1 MTIFSR
7 MRGILNNSK
16 KLNLPEAQLYP
27 KNRVLCFP
35 TNQVLVQ
42 IVRAQTMQNPFNYSA
57 SGDQP
62 QISPD
67 SPHAQLLTLAKDHGR
82 DVGVIAEML
91 RFLDVHP
98 QLIDFP
104 RVIQG
109 LVNTLDAMDVPPVLN
124 LGASDLRIW
133 RDECRWIISI
143 RNNPDF
149 VAALGLMF
157 YQGDERRTRNP
168 VISKGVQEHAF
179 PYATLWHEPAD
190 SECEQDYYRLIGQ
203 LLLAYQQRADGLGLR
218 GQRYTAYLELRALC
232 ALQTLSIPSDL
243 NIWSSSAVFAQGC
256 RQFDA
261 GNSTNYLAE
270 YFAPIVRLAR
280 YLGGEEPPERHGGG
294 GHRHHGGSNSAGLGV
309 LISQGA
315 TEFPLDDPD
324 DPDLLP
330 GYISFVVSQ
339 PLDDDLDEALPPG
352 ELTSASEICLIDT
365 RGEVRPYVAELLS
378 HEGMLAHIA
387 RSRQFL
393 PFGYN
398 LLTQYELANL
408 LFGVTDEFLFCRE
421 RIRNAPG
428 QEQTQI
434 RRRLE
439 ALLVLHLML
448 WFGRSL
454 DDCKKLRIAERNAR
468 PSSVLE
474 LVLADETGPAEFRFF
489 APTPDYAAEELLPRD
504 AVRASQPTI
513 SVPDMVGAAAL
524 VMAIRDLSPVNGTA
538 VITCKI
544 KDVEREIRI
553 LLGELGGEDPR
564 YTMHKVRSYLHR
576 QIIADSHDVVAA
588 TMLSGMPCLSANTP
602 LYYSQFSINH
612 LRRLYCQSVQRVLAA
627 VYATVGLE
635 APSAQIPSVPEAAVG
650 ARNCLRLA
658 TVKNNLDALLAVLR
672 KRPRKDLQQL
682 LHWHNCFSL
691 WTIQMF
697 FMTTGCRAIR
707 DPLKHEDEFISPGG
721 HGALGD
727 KGSDDG
733 HMSRLVVLTDLLK
746 RQLKAYKAH
755 CRAIT
760 AQLELHAPAPTNGF
774 FLRSTDDG
782 CLCYEEIRPLHIKA
796 VMHQIEGFTPHA
808 VNGFR
813 KLLRTELA
821 ERGCPPETLAALMG
835 HWLSGEEPQDIYSS
849 FCPRT
854 YVQGLH
860 THLLPLMRELG
871 WTVRNSHLVAEADV

>member
-1 MTIFSR
+1 
-7 MRGILNNSK
+7 MRGIVNNSK

-35 TNQVLVQ
+35 NNQVLVQ

-168 VISKGVQEHAF
+168 VIGKGVQEHAF

-232 ALQTLSIPSDL
+232 ALQILSIPSDL
-243 NIWSSSAVFAQGC
+243 NIWSSFAVFAQGC
-256 RQFDA
+256 RQFHS

-352 ELTSASEICLIDT
+352 ELTAASEVFLIDT
-365 RGEVRPYVAELLS
+365 RGELRPYVAELLS

>member
-1 MTIFSR
+1 
-7 MRGILNNSK
+7 
-16 KLNLPEAQLYP
+16 
-27 KNRVLCFP
+27 
-35 TNQVLVQ
+35 
-42 IVRAQTMQNPFNYSA
+42 MQNPFNYSA

-109 LVNTLDAMDVPPVLN
+109 LVNTLDAMDVPPVLS
-124 LGASDLRIW
+124 LGASDLRVW
-133 RDECRWIISI
+133 RDECCWIISI

-149 VAALGLMF
+149 VAALGPMF

-168 VISKGVQEHAF
+168 VIGKGVQEHAF
-179 PYATLWHEPAD
+179 PFATLWHEPAD

-203 LLLAYQQRADGLGLR
+203 LLVSYQQRADGLGLR

-243 NIWSSSAVFAQGC
+243 NVWSSSAVFAQGC

-309 LISQGA
+309 LITQGA
-315 TEFPLDDPD
+315 TEFPFDDPD

-352 ELTSASEICLIDT
+352 ELTAASEICLIDT

-454 DDCKKLRIAERNAR
+454 EDCKKLRIAERNAR

-474 LVLADETGPAEFRFF
+474 LVLTDETGPAEFRFF
-489 APTPDYAAEELLPRD
+489 APTPDYAAEELLPRE

-513 SVPDMVGAAAL
+513 SVPDMVGAAGL
-524 VMAIRDLSPVNGTA
+524 VMAIRDLSSVNGTA

-553 LLGELGGEDPR
+553 LLGELGGADPR

-588 TMLSGMPCLSANTP
+588 TMLSGMPCISANTA
-602 LYYSQFSINH
+602 LYYSQYSINY

-635 APSAQIPSVPEAAVG
+635 APGASISVVPEVAVG
-650 ARNCLRLA
+650 ARNCLRLV
-658 TVKNNLDALLAVLR
+658 TVKSNLDALLAVLR
-672 KRPRKDLQQL
+672 KRPRKNLQQL
-682 LHWHNCFSL
+682 IHWHNCFSL
-691 WTIQMF
+691 WTVQMF
-697 FMTTGCRAIR
+697 FMATGCRAIR

-733 HMSRLVVLTDLLK
+733 HMSRLVVLTDLLR

-760 AQLELHAPAPTNGF
+760 GQLELHAPAPTNGF
-774 FLRSTDDG
+774 FLRLTDDG
-782 CLCYEEIRPLHIKA
+782 CLSYEEIRPLHIKA
-796 VMHQIEGFTPHA
+796 VMRQIEGFTPHA

-813 KLLRTELA
+813 KFLRTELA
-821 ERGCPPETLAALMG
+821 ERGCPPETLSALMG

-854 YVQGLH
+854 YVQSLH
-860 THLLPLMRELG
+860 AHLLPLMRELG

>member
-1 MTIFSR
+1 MPDTS
-7 MRGILNNSK
+7 NHSK
-16 KLNLPEAQLYP
+16 S
-27 KNRVLCFP
+27 
-35 TNQVLVQ
+35 
-42 IVRAQTMQNPFNYSA
+42 M
-57 SGDQP
+57 DQP
-62 QISPD
+62 HISPD
-67 SPHAQLLTLAKDHGR
+67 SRHAQLLALAADAGR
-82 DVGVIAEML
+82 DVDVIAEML

-109 LVNTLDAMDVPPVLN
+109 LVNTLEAMDVPPVLS
-124 LGASDLRIW
+124 LSACDLRIW

-143 RNNPDF
+143 RDKPDF
-149 VAALGLMF
+149 IAALGPMF

-168 VISKGVQEHAF
+168 VIGKGVQEHAF

-190 SECEQDYYRLIGQ
+190 SESEQDYYRLIGQ
-203 LLLAYQQRADGLGLR
+203 LLVAYQQRANGLGLR

-232 ALQTLSIPSDL
+232 ALQILSIPDDL
-243 NIWSSSAVFAQGC
+243 NIWSSPAVFAQGC

-330 GYISFVVSQ
+330 GYISFVASQ

-352 ELTSASEICLIDT
+352 EITAAREICLIDT

-393 PFGYN
+393 PFGYH

-428 QEQTQI
+428 QEQIQI

-454 DDCKKLRIAERNAR
+454 EDCKKLRIAERNAR
-468 PSSVLE
+468 PNSVLE
-474 LVLADETGPAEFRFF
+474 LVLADEAGPAEFRFF
-489 APTPDYAAEELLPRD
+489 APTPDYAAEEHLPRE

-513 SVPDMVGAAAL
+513 SVPDMVGATAL
-524 VMAIRDLSPVNGTA
+524 VMAIRDLSPVNGSA
-538 VITCKI
+538 VITCKV
-544 KDVEREIRI
+544 KDLEREIRT
-553 LLGELGGEDPR
+553 LLSELGGEDPR

-576 QIIADSHDVVAA
+576 QIITDSHDVVAA

-602 LYYSQFSINH
+602 LYYSQYSINY
-612 LRRLYCQSVQRVLAA
+612 LRGLYHQSVQKVLNG

-635 APSAQIPSVPEAAVG
+635 APSAPMPAVPEAAVG
-650 ARNCLRLA
+650 ARNCLRLD
-658 TVKNNLDALLAVLR
+658 TVKANLEALLVVLR
-672 KRPRKDLQQL
+672 KRPRKNLQQL
-682 LHWHNCFSL
+682 VHWHNCFSL
-691 WTIQMF
+691 WTVQMF
-697 FMTTGCRAIR
+697 FMATGCRAIR
-707 DPLKHEDEFISPGG
+707 DPLKQEDEFISPGG

-774 FLRSTDDG
+774 FLRLTDDG

-796 VMHQIEGFTPHA
+796 VMRQIEGFTPHA

-813 KLLRTELA
+813 KFLRTES
-821 ERGCPPETLAALMG
+821 P
-835 HWLSGEEPQDIYSS
+835 S
-849 FCPRT
+849 
-854 YVQGLH
+854 
-860 THLLPLMRELG
+860 
-871 WTVRNSHLVAEADV
+871 ADVRLRHCRL

>member
-1 MTIFSR
+1 M
-7 MRGILNNSK
+7 N
-16 KLNLPEAQLYP
+16 A
-27 KNRVLCFP
+27 
-35 TNQVLVQ
+35 
-42 IVRAQTMQNPFNYSA
+42 
-57 SGDQP
+57 
-62 QISPD
+62 
-67 SPHAQLLTLAKDHGR
+67 
-82 DVGVIAEML
+82 
-91 RFLDVHP
+91 
-98 QLIDFP
+98 
-104 RVIQG
+104 
-109 LVNTLDAMDVPPVLN
+109 LDAMDIAPELS
-124 LGASDLRIW
+124 LGARDLRAW
-133 RDECRWIISI
+133 RDECCWIISI

-149 VAALGLMF
+149 IAVLGPMF

-168 VISKGVQEHAF
+168 VIGKGVQDHAF

-190 SECEQDYYRLIGQ
+190 SESQLDYYRLIGQ
-203 LLLAYQQRADGLGLR
+203 LLVAYQQRADDLGLR
-218 GQRYTAYLELRALC
+218 GQRYSAYLELRALC
-232 ALQTLSIPSDL
+232 ALQILSIPDDL

-261 GNSTNYLAE
+261 GSSIDYLAE
-270 YFAPIVRLAR
+270 YYPPIVRLVR
-280 YLGGEEPPERHGGG
+280 YLGGEEPPERHGSG
-294 GHRHHGGSNSAGLGV
+294 GHRQHGGSNNAGLGV

-315 TEFPLDDPD
+315 TEFPLEDPD

-330 GYISFVVSQ
+330 GYISFVASQ
-339 PLDDDLDEALPPG
+339 PLDDNLDEALPLG
-352 ELTSASEICLIDT
+352 ERTAAREICLIDT

-408 LFGVTDEFLFCRE
+408 LFGVTDEFLLCRE
-421 RIRNAPG
+421 RIRNAPA
-428 QEQTQI
+428 QEQIQN

-439 ALLVLHLML
+439 GLLALHLML
-448 WFGRSL
+448 WFGRTL
-454 DDCKKLRIAERNAR
+454 EDCRKLRIAERNAR

-474 LVLADETGPAEFRFF
+474 LVLADDTGPAEFRFF

-524 VMAIRDLSPVNGTA
+524 VMAIRDLSPVNGSA

-588 TMLSGMPCLSANTP
+588 TMLSGMPCLSANTA
-602 LYYSQFSINH
+602 LYYSQYSINY

-635 APSAQIPSVPEAAVG
+635 APSAPISAVPEAAVG
-650 ARNCLRLA
+650 ARNCLRLD
-658 TVKNNLDALLAVLR
+658 TVKANLEALLVVLR
-672 KRPRKDLQQL
+672 KRPRKNLQQL
-682 LHWHNCFSL
+682 VHWHNCFSL
-691 WTIQMF
+691 WTVQMF
-697 FMTTGCRAIR
+697 FMATGCRAIR
-707 DPLKHEDEFISPGG
+707 DPLKQEDEFISPGG

-774 FLRSTDDG
+774 FLRLTDDG

-796 VMHQIEGFTPHA
+796 VMRQIEGFTPHA

-813 KLLRTELA
+813 KFLRTELA
-821 ERGCPPETLAALMG
+821 ERGCPPETLSALMG

-860 THLLPLMRELG
+860 TYLLSLMRELG
-871 WTVRNSHLVAEADV
+871 WTVRNSHLVVEADA

>member
-1 MTIFSR
+1 M
-7 MRGILNNSK
+7 
-16 KLNLPEAQLYP
+16 
-27 KNRVLCFP
+27 
-35 TNQVLVQ
+35 
-42 IVRAQTMQNPFNYSA
+42 
-57 SGDQP
+57 
-62 QISPD
+62 
-67 SPHAQLLTLAKDHGR
+67 
-82 DVGVIAEML
+82 
-91 RFLDVHP
+91 
-98 QLIDFP
+98 
-104 RVIQG
+104 
-109 LVNTLDAMDVPPVLN
+109 
-124 LGASDLRIW
+124 
-133 RDECRWIISI
+133 
-143 RNNPDF
+143 
-149 VAALGLMF
+149 
-157 YQGDERRTRNP
+157 
-168 VISKGVQEHAF
+168 
-179 PYATLWHEPAD
+179 
-190 SECEQDYYRLIGQ
+190 
-203 LLLAYQQRADGLGLR
+203 
-218 GQRYTAYLELRALC
+218 
-232 ALQTLSIPSDL
+232 
-243 NIWSSSAVFAQGC
+243 FAQGC

-270 YFAPIVRLAR
+270 YFRSIVRLAR
-280 YLGGEEPPERHGGG
+280 YFGGEKPPERHGGG
-294 GHRHHGGSNSAGLGV
+294 GHYHNGGSKSAGLGV

-315 TEFPLDDPD
+315 SEFPLDDPD

-330 GYISFVVSQ
+330 GYISFVASQ
-339 PLDDDLDEALPPG
+339 QLDDDLDEALPPG
-352 ELTSASEICLIDT
+352 ELTAAREICLIDT
-365 RGEVRPYVAELLS
+365 RGEIRPYVAELLS

-421 RIRNAPG
+421 RIRNSPG

-454 DDCKKLRIAERNAR
+454 EDCKKLRIAERNAR
-468 PSSVLE
+468 PNSVLE
-474 LVLADETGPAEFRFF
+474 LVLADEAGPAEFRFF

-524 VMAIRDLSPVNGTA
+524 VMSIRDLSPVNGSP
-538 VITCKI
+538 VITWKI

-602 LYYSQFSINH
+602 LYYSQYSINY

-627 VYATVGLE
+627 VYASVGLE
-635 APSAQIPSVPEAAVG
+635 APSVSIPAVPEVAVG
-650 ARNCLRLA
+650 ARNCLRLD
-658 TVKNNLDALLAVLR
+658 TVKANLDALLAVLR
-672 KRPRKDLQQL
+672 KRPRKSRQQL
-682 LHWHNCFSL
+682 VHWHNSFSL
-691 WTIQMF
+691 WTVQMF
-697 FMTTGCRAIR
+697 FMATGCRAIR
-707 DPLKHEDEFISPGG
+707 DPLKHEDEFISLWG

-733 HMSRLVVLTDLLK
+733 HMSRLVALTDQLK

-760 AQLELHAPAPTNGF
+760 AQFDLHAPAPTHGF
-774 FLRSTDDG
+774 FLRQTDDG

-796 VMHQIEGFTPHA
+796 VMRQIEGFKPHP

-821 ERGCPPETLAALMG
+821 ERGCPPETLSALMG

-860 THLLPLMRELG
+860 TYLLPLMRELG
-871 WTVRNSHLVAEADV
+871 WTVRNSHLVAETDV

>member
-1 MTIFSR
+1 MPDTS
-7 MRGILNNSK
+7 NH
-16 KLNLPEAQLYP
+16 
-27 KNRVLCFP
+27 
-35 TNQVLVQ
+35 
-42 IVRAQTMQNPFNYSA
+42 SA
-57 SGDQP
+57 SVNQP
-62 QISPD
+62 HISPD
-67 SPHAQLLTLAKDHGR
+67 SRNAQLLALATDSGR

-104 RVIQG
+104 RVMQG
-109 LVNTLDAMDVPPVLN
+109 LVNTLDAMDVPPVLS
-124 LGASDLRIW
+124 LGACDLRAW
-133 RDECRWIISI
+133 RDECCWIISI

-149 VAALGLMF
+149 VAALGPMF

-168 VISKGVQEHAF
+168 VIGKGVQEHAF
-179 PYATLWHEPAD
+179 PYGTLWHEPAD
-190 SECEQDYYRLIGQ
+190 SECQQDYYRLIGQ
-203 LLLAYQQRADGLGLR
+203 LLVAYQQRADGLGLR

-232 ALQTLSIPSDL
+232 ALQILSIPSDL
-243 NIWSSSAVFAQGC
+243 NIWSSFAVFAQGC

-294 GHRHHGGSNSAGLGV
+294 GHRYHGGSNSAGLGV

-352 ELTSASEICLIDT
+352 ELTAASEICLIDT
-365 RGEVRPYVAELLS
+365 RGEIRPYVAELLS

-421 RIRNAPG
+421 RIRNSPG

-454 DDCKKLRIAERNAR
+454 EDCKKLRIAERNAR

-524 VMAIRDLSPVNGTA
+524 VMAIRDLSPVNGSA

-588 TMLSGMPCLSANTP
+588 TMLSGMPCLSANTA

-635 APSAQIPSVPEAAVG
+635 APSALIPSVPEAAVG
-650 ARNCLRLA
+650 ARNCLRLV

-682 LHWHNCFSL
+682 VHWHNCFSL

-707 DPLKHEDEFISPGG
+707 DPLKQEDEFISPGG

-760 AQLELHAPAPTNGF
+760 AQAELHAPAPTNGF
-774 FLRSTDDG
+774 FLRITDDG

-796 VMHQIEGFTPHA
+796 VMRQIEGFTPHA

-813 KLLRTELA
+813 KFLRTELA
-821 ERGCPPETLAALMG
+821 ERGCPPETLSALMG
-835 HWLSGEEPQDIYSS
+835 YWLSGEEPQDIYSS

-860 THLLPLMRELG
+860 SHLLPLMRELG

>member
-1 MTIFSR
+1 
-7 MRGILNNSK
+7 
-16 KLNLPEAQLYP
+16 
-27 KNRVLCFP
+27 
-35 TNQVLVQ
+35 
-42 IVRAQTMQNPFNYSA
+42 MQKPFNYSA

-67 SPHAQLLTLAKDHGR
+67 STHTRLLTLAKDRGR
-82 DVGVIAEML
+82 DVGVIAEIL

-109 LVNTLDAMDVPPVLN
+109 LVNTLDAMDIPPVLN
-124 LGASDLRIW
+124 LTAFDLRAW
-133 RDECRWIISI
+133 RDEGCWIILI

-149 VAALGLMF
+149 IAALGPMF

-168 VISKGVQEHAF
+168 IIGKGVQEYAF

-203 LLLAYQQRADGLGLR
+203 LLVAYQQRADGLGLR

-243 NIWSSSAVFAQGC
+243 NFWSSSAVFAQGC

-270 YFAPIVRLAR
+270 HFAPIVRLAR
-280 YLGGEEPPERHGGG
+280 YLSGEEPPERYGGG
-294 GHRHHGGSNSAGLGV
+294 GHRHNGGSNSAGLGV

-330 GYISFVVSQ
+330 GYISFAVSQ

-352 ELTSASEICLIDT
+352 ELTAASEICLIDT

-489 APTPDYAAEELLPRD
+489 APTPDYAAEELLPRE
-504 AVRASQPTI
+504 AVRESQRAI
-513 SVPDMVGAAAL
+513 AVPDMVGAAAL
-524 VMAIRDLSPVNGTA
+524 VMAIRGLSPVKGSA

-544 KDVEREIRI
+544 KDVEREVRT
-553 LLGELGGEDPR
+553 LLSELGGEDPR

-576 QIIADSHDVVAA
+576 QLISDTHDVVAA
-588 TMLSGMPCLSANTP
+588 TMLSGTPCLSAQTP
-602 LYYSQFSINH
+602 LYYSQYSANY
-612 LRRLYCQSVQRVLAA
+612 LRSLYCRSVQRVLTA
-627 VYATVGLE
+627 VYASAGLE
-635 APSAQIPSVPEAAVG
+635 ATVNMVTAASGTAIG
-650 ARNCLRLA
+650 ARNCLRMEA
-658 TVKNNLDALLAVLR
+658 VKANLEALLAVLR
-672 KRPRKDLQQL
+672 KRPRKGLQQL
-682 LHWHNCFSL
+682 VHWHNCLSL
-691 WTIQMF
+691 WTVQMF
-697 FMTTGCRAIR
+697 LMATGCRAIR
-707 DPLKHEDEFISPGG
+707 NPLKQADEFESRRG

-727 KGSDDG
+727 KGADDG
-733 HMSRLVVLTDLLK
+733 HMSRLVVLPDLLN
-746 RQLKAYKAH
+746 RQLQAYKSH
-755 CRAIT
+755 CSAIS
-760 AQLELHAPAPTNGF
+760 AQIKSQLPLLPVPTGGF
-774 FLRSTDDG
+774 FLRLADG
-782 CLCYEEIRPLHIKA
+782 DRLSYEEIRPLHINA
-796 VMHQIEGFTPHA
+796 VMRQVVGFTPHP

-821 ERGCPPETLAALMG
+821 ERGCPPETLAAYMG

-854 YVQGLH
+854 YIQGLH
-860 THLLPLMRELG
+860 TYMLPLMRELG
-871 WTVRNSHLVAEADV
+871 WMVRNSHFVTEAEA

>member
-1 MTIFSR
+1 
-7 MRGILNNSK
+7 
-16 KLNLPEAQLYP
+16 
-27 KNRVLCFP
+27 
-35 TNQVLVQ
+35 
-42 IVRAQTMQNPFNYSA
+42 MQKPFNYSA

-67 SPHAQLLTLAKDHGR
+67 SPHAQLLTMAKDRGR

-168 VISKGVQEHAF
+168 VIGKGVQEHAF

-365 RGEVRPYVAELLS
+365 RGEVR
-378 HEGMLAHIA
+378 
-387 RSRQFL
+387 
-393 PFGYN
+393 
-398 LLTQYELANL
+398 
-408 LFGVTDEFLFCRE
+408 
-421 RIRNAPG
+421 
-428 QEQTQI
+428 
-434 RRRLE
+434 
-439 ALLVLHLML
+439 
-448 WFGRSL
+448 
-454 DDCKKLRIAERNAR
+454 
-468 PSSVLE
+468 
-474 LVLADETGPAEFRFF
+474 
-489 APTPDYAAEELLPRD
+489 
-504 AVRASQPTI
+504 
-513 SVPDMVGAAAL
+513 
-524 VMAIRDLSPVNGTA
+524 
-538 VITCKI
+538 
-544 KDVEREIRI
+544 
-553 LLGELGGEDPR
+553 
-564 YTMHKVRSYLHR
+564 
-576 QIIADSHDVVAA
+576 
-588 TMLSGMPCLSANTP
+588 
-602 LYYSQFSINH
+602 
-612 LRRLYCQSVQRVLAA
+612 
-627 VYATVGLE
+627 
-635 APSAQIPSVPEAAVG
+635 
-650 ARNCLRLA
+650 
-658 TVKNNLDALLAVLR
+658 LLA
-672 KRPRKDLQQL
+672 
-682 LHWHNCFSL
+682 
-691 WTIQMF
+691 
-697 FMTTGCRAIR
+697 
-707 DPLKHEDEFISPGG
+707 
-721 HGALGD
+721 
-727 KGSDDG
+727 
-733 HMSRLVVLTDLLK
+733 
-746 RQLKAYKAH
+746 
-755 CRAIT
+755 
-760 AQLELHAPAPTNGF
+760 
-774 FLRSTDDG
+774 
-782 CLCYEEIRPLHIKA
+782 
-796 VMHQIEGFTPHA
+796 
-808 VNGFR
+808 
-813 KLLRTELA
+813 
-821 ERGCPPETLAALMG
+821 LM
-835 HWLSGEEPQDIYSS
+835 E
-849 FCPRT
+849 
-854 YVQGLH
+854 
-860 THLLPLMRELG
+860 
-871 WTVRNSHLVAEADV
+871 N

>member
-1 MTIFSR
+1 MPNT
-7 MRGILNNSK
+7 
-16 KLNLPEAQLYP
+16 
-27 KNRVLCFP
+27 
-35 TNQVLVQ
+35 
-42 IVRAQTMQNPFNYSA
+42 FNYSA

-67 SPHAQLLTLAKDHGR
+67 SPHAQLLTMAKDRGR

-168 VISKGVQEHAF
+168 VIGKGVQEHAF

-352 ELTSASEICLIDT
+352 ELTAASEICLIDT

-454 DDCKKLRIAERNAR
+454 EDCKKLRIAERNAR

-474 LVLADETGPAEFRFF
+474 LVLTDETGPAEFRFF

-524 VMAIRDLSPVNGTA
+524 VMAIRDLSPVNGSA

-588 TMLSGMPCLSANTP
+588 TMLSGMPCLSANTA
-602 LYYSQFSINH
+602 LYYSQYSINY

-635 APSAQIPSVPEAAVG
+635 APSAPIPAVPEAAIG
-650 ARNCLRLA
+650 ARNCLRLD
-658 TVKNNLDALLAVLR
+658 TVKANLEALLIVLR
-672 KRPRKDLQQL
+672 KRPRKNLQQL
-682 LHWHNCFSL
+682 VHWHNCFSL
-691 WTIQMF
+691 WTVQMF
-697 FMTTGCRAIR
+697 FMATGCRAIR

-733 HMSRLVVLTDLLK
+733 HMSRLVVLTDLLR

-760 AQLELHAPAPTNGF
+760 GQLELHAPAPTNGF
-774 FLRSTDDG
+774 FLRLTDDG
-782 CLCYEEIRPLHIKA
+782 CLSYEEIRPLHIKA
-796 VMHQIEGFTPHA
+796 VMRQIEGFTPHA

-813 KLLRTELA
+813 KFLRTELA
-821 ERGCPPETLAALMG
+821 ERGCPPETLSALMG

-854 YVQGLH
+854 YVQSLH
-860 THLLPLMRELG
+860 AHLLPLMRELG

>member
-1 MTIFSR
+1 
-7 MRGILNNSK
+7 
-16 KLNLPEAQLYP
+16 
-27 KNRVLCFP
+27 
-35 TNQVLVQ
+35 
-42 IVRAQTMQNPFNYSA
+42 
-57 SGDQP
+57 
-62 QISPD
+62 
-67 SPHAQLLTLAKDHGR
+67 
-82 DVGVIAEML
+82 ML
-91 RFLDVHP
+91 RFLDVHS

-104 RVIQG
+104 RVMQG
-109 LVNTLDAMDVPPVLN
+109 FVNALDAMDIAPELS
-124 LGASDLRIW
+124 LGARDLRAW
-133 RDECRWIISI
+133 RDECCWIISI

-149 VAALGLMF
+149 IAVLGPMF

-168 VISKGVQEHAF
+168 VIGKGVQDHAF

-190 SECEQDYYRLIGQ
+190 SESQLDYYRLIGQ
-203 LLLAYQQRADGLGLR
+203 LLVAYQQRADDLGLR
-218 GQRYTAYLELRALC
+218 GQRYSAYLELRALC
-232 ALQTLSIPSDL
+232 ALQILSIPDDL

-261 GNSTNYLAE
+261 GSSIDYLAE
-270 YFAPIVRLAR
+270 YYPPIVRLVR
-280 YLGGEEPPERHGGG
+280 YLGGEEPPERHGSG
-294 GHRHHGGSNSAGLGV
+294 GHRQHGGSNNAGLGV

-315 TEFPLDDPD
+315 TEFPLEDPD

-330 GYISFVVSQ
+330 GYISFVASQ
-339 PLDDDLDEALPPG
+339 PLDDNLDEALPLG
-352 ELTSASEICLIDT
+352 ERTAAREICLIDT

-408 LFGVTDEFLFCRE
+408 LFGVTDEFLLCRE
-421 RIRNAPG
+421 RIRNAPA
-428 QEQTQI
+428 QEQIQN

-439 ALLVLHLML
+439 GLLALHLML
-448 WFGRSL
+448 WFGRTL
-454 DDCKKLRIAERNAR
+454 EDCRKLRIAERNAR

-474 LVLADETGPAEFRFF
+474 LVLADDTGPAEFRFF

-524 VMAIRDLSPVNGTA
+524 VMAIRDLSPVNGSA

-588 TMLSGMPCLSANTP
+588 TMLSGMPCLSANTA
-602 LYYSQFSINH
+602 LYYSQYSINY

-635 APSAQIPSVPEAAVG
+635 APSAPISAVPEAAVG
-650 ARNCLRLA
+650 ARNCLRLD
-658 TVKNNLDALLAVLR
+658 TVKANLEALLVVLR
-672 KRPRKDLQQL
+672 KRPRKNLQQL
-682 LHWHNCFSL
+682 VHWHNCFSL
-691 WTIQMF
+691 WTVQMF
-697 FMTTGCRAIR
+697 FMATGCRAIR
-707 DPLKHEDEFISPGG
+707 DPLKQEDEFISPGG

-774 FLRSTDDG
+774 FLRLTDDG

-796 VMHQIEGFTPHA
+796 VMRQIEGFTPHA

-813 KLLRTELA
+813 KFLRTELA
-821 ERGCPPETLAALMG
+821 ERGCPPETLSALMG

-860 THLLPLMRELG
+860 TYLLSLMRELG
-871 WTVRNSHLVAEADV
+871 WTVRNSHLVVEADA

>member
-1 MTIFSR
+1 LLSH
-7 MRGILNNSK
+7 
-16 KLNLPEAQLYP
+16 Y
-27 KNRVLCFP
+27 
-35 TNQVLVQ
+35 QVVVQ
-42 IVRAQTMQNPFNYSA
+42 IVRAKKMPNTFNYSA

-67 SPHAQLLTLAKDHGR
+67 SPHAQLLTMAKDRGR

-168 VISKGVQEHAF
+168 VIGKGVQEHAF

-352 ELTSASEICLIDT
+352 ELTAASEICLIDT

-454 DDCKKLRIAERNAR
+454 EDCKKLRIAERNAR

-474 LVLADETGPAEFRFF
+474 LVLTDETGPAEFRFF

-524 VMAIRDLSPVNGTA
+524 VMAIRDLSPVNGSA

-588 TMLSGMPCLSANTP
+588 TMLSGMPCLSANTA
-602 LYYSQFSINH
+602 LYYSQYSINY

-635 APSAQIPSVPEAAVG
+635 APSAPIPAVPEAAIG
-650 ARNCLRLA
+650 ARNCLRLD
-658 TVKNNLDALLAVLR
+658 TVKANLEALLIVLR
-672 KRPRKDLQQL
+672 KRPRKNLQQL
-682 LHWHNCFSL
+682 VHWHNCFSL
-691 WTIQMF
+691 WTVQMF
-697 FMTTGCRAIR
+697 FMATGCRAIR

-733 HMSRLVVLTDLLK
+733 HMSRLVVLTDLLR

-760 AQLELHAPAPTNGF
+760 GQLELHAPAPTNGF
-774 FLRSTDDG
+774 FLRLTDDG
-782 CLCYEEIRPLHIKA
+782 CLSYEEIRPLHIKA
-796 VMHQIEGFTPHA
+796 VMRQIEGFTPHA

-813 KLLRTELA
+813 KFLRTELA
-821 ERGCPPETLAALMG
+821 ERGCPPETLSALMG

-854 YVQGLH
+854 YVQSLH
-860 THLLPLMRELG
+860 AHLLPLMRELG

>member
-1 MTIFSR
+1 M
-7 MRGILNNSK
+7 
-16 KLNLPEAQLYP
+16 
-27 KNRVLCFP
+27 
-35 TNQVLVQ
+35 
-42 IVRAQTMQNPFNYSA
+42 
-57 SGDQP
+57 DQP
-62 QISPD
+62 HISPD
-67 SPHAQLLTLAKDHGR
+67 SRHAQLLALAADAGR
-82 DVGVIAEML
+82 DVDVIAEML

-109 LVNTLDAMDVPPVLN
+109 LVNTLEAMDVPPVLS
-124 LGASDLRIW
+124 LSACDLRIW

-143 RNNPDF
+143 RDKPDF
-149 VAALGLMF
+149 IAALGPMF

-168 VISKGVQEHAF
+168 VIGKGVQEHAF

-190 SECEQDYYRLIGQ
+190 SESEQDYYRLIGQ
-203 LLLAYQQRADGLGLR
+203 LLVAYQQRANGLGLR

-232 ALQTLSIPSDL
+232 ALQILSIPDDL
-243 NIWSSSAVFAQGC
+243 NIWSSPAVFAQGC

-330 GYISFVVSQ
+330 GYISFVASQ

-352 ELTSASEICLIDT
+352 EITAAREICLIDT

-393 PFGYN
+393 PFGYH

-428 QEQTQI
+428 QEQIQI

-454 DDCKKLRIAERNAR
+454 EDCKKLRIAERNAR
-468 PSSVLE
+468 PNSVLE
-474 LVLADETGPAEFRFF
+474 LVLADEAGPAEFRFF
-489 APTPDYAAEELLPRD
+489 APTPDYAAEEHLPRK

-524 VMAIRDLSPVNGTA
+524 VMAIRDLSPVNGSA
-538 VITCKI
+538 VITCKV
-544 KDVEREIRI
+544 KDLEREIRT
-553 LLGELGGEDPR
+553 LLSELGGEDPR

-576 QIIADSHDVVAA
+576 QIITDSHDVVAA

-602 LYYSQFSINH
+602 LYYSQYSINY
-612 LRRLYCQSVQRVLAA
+612 LRGLYHQSVQKVLNG
-627 VYATVGLE
+627 VYAAVGLE
-635 APSAQIPSVPEAAVG
+635 APSAPMPAVPEAAVG
-650 ARNCLRLA
+650 ARNCLRLD
-658 TVKNNLDALLAVLR
+658 TVKGNLEALLVVLR
-672 KRPRKDLQQL
+672 KRPRKNLQQL
-682 LHWHNCFSL
+682 VHWHNCFSL
-691 WTIQMF
+691 WTVQMF

-707 DPLKHEDEFISPGG
+707 DPLKQEDEFISPGG

-774 FLRSTDDG
+774 FLRLTDDG

-796 VMHQIEGFTPHA
+796 VMRQIEGFTPHA

-813 KLLRTELA
+813 KFLRTELA
-821 ERGCPPETLAALMG
+821 ERGCPPETLSALMG

-860 THLLPLMRELG
+860 TFLLSLMRELG
-871 WTVRNSHLVAEADV
+871 WTVRNSHLVGEADA

>member
-1 MTIFSR
+1 MPNT
-7 MRGILNNSK
+7 
-16 KLNLPEAQLYP
+16 
-27 KNRVLCFP
+27 
-35 TNQVLVQ
+35 
-42 IVRAQTMQNPFNYSA
+42 FNYSS
-57 SGDQP
+57 SGNQP

-109 LVNTLDAMDVPPVLN
+109 LVNTLDAMDVPPVLS
-124 LGASDLRIW
+124 LGASDLRVW
-133 RDECRWIISI
+133 RDECCWIISI

-149 VAALGLMF
+149 VAALGPMF

-168 VISKGVQEHAF
+168 VIGKGVQEHAF
-179 PYATLWHEPAD
+179 PFATLWHEPAD

-203 LLLAYQQRADGLGLR
+203 LLVSYQQRADGLGLR

-243 NIWSSSAVFAQGC
+243 NVWSSSAVFAQGC

-309 LISQGA
+309 LITQGA
-315 TEFPLDDPD
+315 TEFPFDDPD

-352 ELTSASEICLIDT
+352 ELTAASEICLIDT

-454 DDCKKLRIAERNAR
+454 EDCKKLRIAERNAR

-474 LVLADETGPAEFRFF
+474 LVLTDETGPAEFRFF
-489 APTPDYAAEELLPRD
+489 APTPDYAAEELLPRE

-513 SVPDMVGAAAL
+513 SVPDMVGAAGL
-524 VMAIRDLSPVNGTA
+524 VMAIRDLSSVNGTA

-553 LLGELGGEDPR
+553 LLGELGGADPR

-588 TMLSGMPCLSANTP
+588 TMLSGMPCISANTA
-602 LYYSQFSINH
+602 LYYSQYSINY

-635 APSAQIPSVPEAAVG
+635 APGASISVVLEVAVG
-650 ARNCLRLA
+650 ARNCLRLV
-658 TVKNNLDALLAVLR
+658 TVKSNLDALLAVLR
-672 KRPRKDLQQL
+672 KRPRKNLQQL
-682 LHWHNCFSL
+682 IHWHNCFSL
-691 WTIQMF
+691 WTVQMF
-697 FMTTGCRAIR
+697 FMATGCRAIR

-733 HMSRLVVLTDLLK
+733 HMSRLVVLTDLLR

-760 AQLELHAPAPTNGF
+760 GQLELHAPAPTNGF
-774 FLRSTDDG
+774 FLRLTDDG
-782 CLCYEEIRPLHIKA
+782 CLSYEEIRPLHIKA
-796 VMHQIEGFTPHA
+796 VMRQIEGFTPHA

-813 KLLRTELA
+813 KFLRTELA
-821 ERGCPPETLAALMG
+821 ERGCPPETLSALMG

-854 YVQGLH
+854 YVQSLH
-860 THLLPLMRELG
+860 AHLLPLMRELG

>member
-1 MTIFSR
+1 MPDTS
-7 MRGILNNSK
+7 NHS
-16 KLNLPEAQLYP
+16 ES
-27 KNRVLCFP
+27 V
-35 TNQVLVQ
+35 
-42 IVRAQTMQNPFNYSA
+42 
-57 SGDQP
+57 DQP
-62 QISPD
+62 HISPD
-67 SPHAQLLTLAKDHGR
+67 SRHTQLLALAADAGR

-91 RFLDVHP
+91 RFLDVHS

-104 RVIQG
+104 RVMQG
-109 LVNTLDAMDVPPVLN
+109 FVNALDAMDVAPELS
-124 LGASDLRIW
+124 LGARDLRAW
-133 RDECRWIISI
+133 RDECCWIISI

-149 VAALGLMF
+149 IAALGPMF

-168 VISKGVQEHAF
+168 VIGKGVQEHAF

-190 SECEQDYYRLIGQ
+190 SESQLDYYRLIGQ
-203 LLLAYQQRADGLGLR
+203 LLVAYQQRADDLGLR
-218 GQRYTAYLELRALC
+218 GQRYSAYLELRALC
-232 ALQTLSIPSDL
+232 ALQILSIPDDL

-261 GNSTNYLAE
+261 GSSIDYLAE
-270 YFAPIVRLAR
+270 YYPPIVRLVR
-280 YLGGEEPPERHGGG
+280 YLGGEEPPERHSGG
-294 GHRHHGGSNSAGLGV
+294 GHRQHGGSNSAGLGV

-315 TEFPLDDPD
+315 AEFPLEDPD

-330 GYISFVVSQ
+330 GYISFVASQ
-339 PLDDDLDEALPPG
+339 PLDDNLDEALPLG
-352 ELTSASEICLIDT
+352 ERTAASEICLIDT

-408 LFGVTDEFLFCRE
+408 LFGVTDEFLLCRE
-421 RIRNAPG
+421 RIRNAPA
-428 QEQTQI
+428 QEQI
-434 RRRLE
+434 KNRRRLE

-454 DDCKKLRIAERNAR
+454 EDCKKIRIAERNAR

-474 LVLADETGPAEFRFF
+474 LVLADEAGPAEFRFF
-489 APTPDYAAEELLPRD
+489 APTPDYAAEEHLPRK

-524 VMAIRDLSPVNGTA
+524 VMAIRDLSPVNGSA
-538 VITCKI
+538 VITCKV
-544 KDVEREIRI
+544 KDLEREIRT
-553 LLGELGGEDPR
+553 LLSELGGEDPR

-576 QIIADSHDVVAA
+576 QIIIDSHDVVAA

-602 LYYSQFSINH
+602 LYYSQYSINY
-612 LRRLYCQSVQRVLAA
+612 LRGLYHQSVQKVLNG

-635 APSAQIPSVPEAAVG
+635 APSAPMPSVPEAAVG
-650 ARNCLRLA
+650 ARNCLRLD
-658 TVKNNLDALLAVLR
+658 TVKANLEALLVVLR
-672 KRPRKDLQQL
+672 KRPRKNLQQL
-682 LHWHNCFSL
+682 VHWHNCFSL
-691 WTIQMF
+691 WTVQMF
-697 FMTTGCRAIR
+697 FMATGCRAIR
-707 DPLKHEDEFISPGG
+707 DPLKQEDEFISPGG

-746 RQLKAYKAH
+746 RQLKAYKVH

-774 FLRSTDDG
+774 FLRLTDDG

-796 VMHQIEGFTPHA
+796 VMRQIEGFTPHA

-813 KLLRTELA
+813 KFLRTELA
-821 ERGCPPETLAALMG
+821 ERGCPPETLSALMG

-860 THLLPLMRELG
+860 TYLLSLMRELG
-871 WTVRNSHLVAEADV
+871 WTVRNSHLVVEADA

>member
-1 MTIFSR
+1 MPDTS
-7 MRGILNNSK
+7 NHSK
-16 KLNLPEAQLYP
+16 S
-27 KNRVLCFP
+27 
-35 TNQVLVQ
+35 
-42 IVRAQTMQNPFNYSA
+42 M
-57 SGDQP
+57 DQP
-62 QISPD
+62 HISPD
-67 SPHAQLLTLAKDHGR
+67 SRHAQLLALAADAGR
-82 DVGVIAEML
+82 DVDVIAEML

-109 LVNTLDAMDVPPVLN
+109 LVNTLEAMDVPPVLS
-124 LGASDLRIW
+124 LSACDLRIW

-143 RNNPDF
+143 RDKPDF
-149 VAALGLMF
+149 IAALGPMF

-168 VISKGVQEHAF
+168 VIGKGVQEHAF

-190 SECEQDYYRLIGQ
+190 SESEQDYYRLIGQ
-203 LLLAYQQRADGLGLR
+203 LLVAYQQRANGLGLR

-232 ALQTLSIPSDL
+232 ALQILSIPDDL
-243 NIWSSSAVFAQGC
+243 NIWSSPAVFAQGC

-330 GYISFVVSQ
+330 GYISFVASQ

-352 ELTSASEICLIDT
+352 EITAAREICLIDT

-393 PFGYN
+393 PFGYH

-428 QEQTQI
+428 QEQIQI

-454 DDCKKLRIAERNAR
+454 EDCKKLRIAERNAR
-468 PSSVLE
+468 PNSVLE
-474 LVLADETGPAEFRFF
+474 LVLADEAGPAEFRFF
-489 APTPDYAAEELLPRD
+489 APTPDYAAEEHLPRE

-513 SVPDMVGAAAL
+513 SVPDMVGATAL
-524 VMAIRDLSPVNGTA
+524 VMAIRDLSPVNGSA
-538 VITCKI
+538 VITCKV
-544 KDVEREIRI
+544 KDLEREIRT
-553 LLGELGGEDPR
+553 LLSELGGEDPR

-576 QIIADSHDVVAA
+576 QIITDSHDVVAA

-602 LYYSQFSINH
+602 LYYSQYSINY
-612 LRRLYCQSVQRVLAA
+612 LRGLYHQSVQKVLNG

-635 APSAQIPSVPEAAVG
+635 APSAPMPAVPEAAVG
-650 ARNCLRLA
+650 ARNCLRLD
-658 TVKNNLDALLAVLR
+658 TVKANLEALLVVLR
-672 KRPRKDLQQL
+672 KRPRKNLQQL
-682 LHWHNCFSL
+682 VHWHNCFSL
-691 WTIQMF
+691 WTVQMF
-697 FMTTGCRAIR
+697 FMATGCRAIR
-707 DPLKHEDEFISPGG
+707 DPLKQEDEFISPGG

-774 FLRSTDDG
+774 FLRLTDDG

-796 VMHQIEGFTPHA
+796 VMRQIEGFTPHA

-813 KLLRTELA
+813 KFLRTELA
-821 ERGCPPETLAALMG
+821 ERGCPPETLSALMG

-860 THLLPLMRELG
+860 TYLLSLMRELG
-871 WTVRNSHLVAEADV
+871 WTVRNSHLVVEADA

>member
-168 VISKGVQEHAF
+168 VIGKGVQEHAF

-330 GYISFVVSQ
+330 GYISFAVSQ

-365 RGEVRPYVAELLS
+365 TGEVRPYVAELLS

-398 LLTQYELANL
+398 LLTQHELANL

-871 WTVRNSHLVAEADV
+871 WTVRYSHLVAEADV

>member
-1 MTIFSR
+1 
-7 MRGILNNSK
+7 
-16 KLNLPEAQLYP
+16 
-27 KNRVLCFP
+27 
-35 TNQVLVQ
+35 
-42 IVRAQTMQNPFNYSA
+42 
-57 SGDQP
+57 
-62 QISPD
+62 
-67 SPHAQLLTLAKDHGR
+67 
-82 DVGVIAEML
+82 
-91 RFLDVHP
+91 
-98 QLIDFP
+98 
-104 RVIQG
+104 
-109 LVNTLDAMDVPPVLN
+109 
-124 LGASDLRIW
+124 
-133 RDECRWIISI
+133 
-143 RNNPDF
+143 
-149 VAALGLMF
+149 MF

-168 VISKGVQEHAF
+168 VIGKGVQDHAF

-190 SECEQDYYRLIGQ
+190 SESQLDYYRLIGQ
-203 LLLAYQQRADGLGLR
+203 LLVAYQQRADDLGLR
-218 GQRYTAYLELRALC
+218 GQRYSAYLELRALC
-232 ALQTLSIPSDL
+232 ALQILSIPDDL

-261 GNSTNYLAE
+261 GSSIDYLAE
-270 YFAPIVRLAR
+270 YYPPIVRLVR
-280 YLGGEEPPERHGGG
+280 YLGGEEPPERHGSG
-294 GHRHHGGSNSAGLGV
+294 GHRQHGGSNNAGLGV

-315 TEFPLDDPD
+315 TEFPLEDPD

-330 GYISFVVSQ
+330 GYISFVASQ
-339 PLDDDLDEALPPG
+339 PLDDNLDEALPLG
-352 ELTSASEICLIDT
+352 ERTAAREICLIDT

-408 LFGVTDEFLFCRE
+408 LFGVTDEFLLCRE
-421 RIRNAPG
+421 RIRNAPA
-428 QEQTQI
+428 QEQIQN

-439 ALLVLHLML
+439 GLLALHLML
-448 WFGRSL
+448 WFGRTL
-454 DDCKKLRIAERNAR
+454 EDCRKLRIAERNAR

-474 LVLADETGPAEFRFF
+474 LVLADDTGPAEFRFF

-524 VMAIRDLSPVNGTA
+524 VMAIRDLSPVNGSA

-588 TMLSGMPCLSANTP
+588 TMLSGMPCLSANTA
-602 LYYSQFSINH
+602 LYYSQYSINY

-635 APSAQIPSVPEAAVG
+635 APSAPISAVPEAAVG
-650 ARNCLRLA
+650 ARNCLRLD
-658 TVKNNLDALLAVLR
+658 TVKANLEALLVVLR
-672 KRPRKDLQQL
+672 KRPRKNLQQL
-682 LHWHNCFSL
+682 VHWHNCFSL
-691 WTIQMF
+691 WTVQMF
-697 FMTTGCRAIR
+697 FMATGCRAIR
-707 DPLKHEDEFISPGG
+707 DPLKQEDEFISPGG

-774 FLRSTDDG
+774 FLRLTDDG

-796 VMHQIEGFTPHA
+796 VMRQIEGFTPHA

-813 KLLRTELA
+813 KFLRTELA
-821 ERGCPPETLAALMG
+821 ERGCPPETLSALMG

-860 THLLPLMRELG
+860 TYLLSLMRELG
-871 WTVRNSHLVAEADV
+871 WTVRNSHLVVEADA

>member
-1 MTIFSR
+1 
-7 MRGILNNSK
+7 
-16 KLNLPEAQLYP
+16 
-27 KNRVLCFP
+27 
-35 TNQVLVQ
+35 
-42 IVRAQTMQNPFNYSA
+42 MQGF
-57 SGDQP
+57 
-62 QISPD
+62 
-67 SPHAQLLTLAKDHGR
+67 
-82 DVGVIAEML
+82 
-91 RFLDVHP
+91 
-98 QLIDFP
+98 
-104 RVIQG
+104 
-109 LVNTLDAMDVPPVLN
+109 VNALDAMDIAPELS
-124 LGASDLRIW
+124 LGARDLRAW
-133 RDECRWIISI
+133 RDECCWIISI

-149 VAALGLMF
+149 IAVLGPMF

-168 VISKGVQEHAF
+168 VIGKGVQDHAF

-190 SECEQDYYRLIGQ
+190 SESQLDYYRLIGQ
-203 LLLAYQQRADGLGLR
+203 LLVAYQQRADDLGLR
-218 GQRYTAYLELRALC
+218 GQRYSAYLELRALC
-232 ALQTLSIPSDL
+232 ALQILSIPDDL

-261 GNSTNYLAE
+261 GSSIDYLAE
-270 YFAPIVRLAR
+270 YYPPIVRLVR
-280 YLGGEEPPERHGGG
+280 YLGGEEPPERHGSG
-294 GHRHHGGSNSAGLGV
+294 GHRQHGGSNNAGLGV

-315 TEFPLDDPD
+315 TEFPLEDPD

-330 GYISFVVSQ
+330 GYISFVASQ
-339 PLDDDLDEALPPG
+339 PLDDNLDEALPLG
-352 ELTSASEICLIDT
+352 ERTAAREICLIDT

-408 LFGVTDEFLFCRE
+408 LFGVTDEFLLCRE
-421 RIRNAPG
+421 RIRNAPA
-428 QEQTQI
+428 QEQIQN

-439 ALLVLHLML
+439 GLLALHLML
-448 WFGRSL
+448 WFGRTL
-454 DDCKKLRIAERNAR
+454 EDCRKLRIAERNAR

-474 LVLADETGPAEFRFF
+474 LVLADDTGPAEFRFF

-524 VMAIRDLSPVNGTA
+524 VMAIRDLSPVNGSA

-588 TMLSGMPCLSANTP
+588 TMLSGMPCLSANTA
-602 LYYSQFSINH
+602 LYYSQYSINY

-635 APSAQIPSVPEAAVG
+635 APSAPISAVPEAAVG
-650 ARNCLRLA
+650 ARNCLRLD
-658 TVKNNLDALLAVLR
+658 TVKANLEALLVVLR
-672 KRPRKDLQQL
+672 KRPRKNLQQL
-682 LHWHNCFSL
+682 VHWHNCFSL
-691 WTIQMF
+691 WTVQMF
-697 FMTTGCRAIR
+697 FMATGCRAIR
-707 DPLKHEDEFISPGG
+707 DPLKQEDEFISPGG

-774 FLRSTDDG
+774 FLRLTDDG

-796 VMHQIEGFTPHA
+796 VMRQIEGFTPHA

-813 KLLRTELA
+813 KFLRTELA
-821 ERGCPPETLAALMG
+821 ERGCPPETLSALMG

-860 THLLPLMRELG
+860 TYLLSLMRELG
-871 WTVRNSHLVAEADV
+871 WTVRNSHLVVEADA

>member
-1 MTIFSR
+1 MPNT
-7 MRGILNNSK
+7 
-16 KLNLPEAQLYP
+16 
-27 KNRVLCFP
+27 
-35 TNQVLVQ
+35 
-42 IVRAQTMQNPFNYSA
+42 FNYSS
-57 SGDQP
+57 SGNQP

-67 SPHAQLLTLAKDHGR
+67 SPHAQLLRLAKDRGR

-109 LVNTLDAMDVPPVLN
+109 LVNTLDAMDVPPVLS
-124 LGASDLRIW
+124 LGACDLRAW

-143 RNNPDF
+143 RDNPDF
-149 VAALGLMF
+149 VAALGPMF

-168 VISKGVQEHAF
+168 VIGKGVQEHAF

-421 RIRNAPG
+421 RIRNAPS
-428 QEQTQI
+428 QEQAQI

-524 VMAIRDLSPVNGTA
+524 VMAIRDLSPVNGSA

-544 KDVEREIRI
+544 KDVEREIRT
-553 LLGELGGEDPR
+553 LLSELGGEDPR
-564 YTMHKVRSYLHR
+564 YTVHKVRSYLHR

-588 TMLSGMPCLSANTP
+588 TMLSGMPCISANTA
-602 LYYSQFSINH
+602 LYYSQYSINY

-635 APSAQIPSVPEAAVG
+635 APSASISVVPEVAVG
-650 ARNCLRLA
+650 ARNCLRLV
-658 TVKNNLDALLAVLR
+658 TVKSNLDALLAVLR
-672 KRPRKDLQQL
+672 KRPRKGLQQL
-682 LHWHNCFSL
+682 VHWHNCLSL
-691 WTIQMF
+691 WTVQMF
-697 FMTTGCRAIR
+697 FMATGCRAIR
-707 DPLKHEDEFISPGG
+707 DPLKQEDEFISPGW

-760 AQLELHAPAPTNGF
+760 GQLELHAPVPTNGF
-774 FLRSTDDG
+774 FLRFTDDG
-782 CLCYEEIRPLHIKA
+782 CLSYEEIRPLHIKA
-796 VMHQIEGFTPHA
+796 VMRQIEGFTPHA
-808 VNGFR
+808 VNAFR
-813 KLLRTELA
+813 KFLRTELA
-821 ERGCPPETLAALMG
+821 ERGCPPETLSALMG

-854 YVQGLH
+854 YVQSLH
-860 THLLPLMRELG
+860 AHLLPLMRELG